1 MEHQQLSNDEI
12 KVKIKDKIINLPKSK
27 WEKIDYRLSGN
38 NINPKVIGR
47 FIQYPLKL
55 AWAATIHKCQGQTFD
70 EVAIDLD
77 EGAFTHGQTYVALS
91 RAKTIEGIHLLND
104 IKTSDLFFDK
114 NVFKFLGHKLQDK
127 YKKEL
132 RVSKQIEKGNINN
145 LSDKKLS
152 DWSDT
157 NDKKLLALYNRKV
170 PEIALSKI
178 FKKRRTEIRERVIYL
193 MNKQ

>member
-1 MEHQQLSNDEI
+1 M
-12 KVKIKDKIINLPKSK
+12 
-27 WEKIDYRLSGN
+27 
-38 NINPKVIGR
+38 
-47 FIQYPLKL
+47 
-55 AWAATIHKCQGQTFD
+55 
-70 EVAIDLD
+70 
-77 EGAFTHGQTYVALS
+77 
-91 RAKTIEGIHLLND
+91 
-104 IKTSDLFFDK
+104 
-114 NVFKFLGHKLQDK
+114 QDK